1 MSPTPE
7 TTPTPIP
14 TFTNSPRSDEATSW
28 HTVAVTFVSCFI
40 LLLLASAVGI
50 CHLNRRK
57 ASLEAVLGGLNRTRG
72 GVPSPNPHVYGSN
85 AWREHE
91 LAQASEISRDALRI
105 ADLEA
110 QNSVLEQRAAVLERL
125 ADFLEQQNRHLN
137 RENSELKLDSSNSN
151 LAFDPVVMQRVH
163 DEIHR
168 PVQRTGSE
176 PPQSLDFRNFRC
188 SMVTTDYDP
197 DLNSGDMPMCLIAY
211 NRRDRRDRRD
221 ISCFGE
227 TARSVIGDRP
237 EILP

>member
-7 TTPTPIP
+7 TTTPTPIP

-28 HTVAVTFVSCFI
+28 HTVAVTFVTCFI

-91 LAQASEISRDALRI
+91 LAQASGISRDALRI

-125 ADFLEQQNRHLN
+125 AHFLEHQNRHLN
-137 RENSELKLDSSNSN
+137 RENSELRLDSSS
-151 LAFDPVVMQRVH
+151 LAFDPVAMQRVH

-168 PVQRTGSE
+168 PVRRAGPEQ
-176 PPQSLDFRNFRC
+176 PQSLDLRNP
-188 SMVTTDYDP
+188 SGPEEALKVSGADDPLVGLITTP
-197 DLNSGDMPMCLIAY
+197 AN
-211 NRRDRRDRRD
+211 
-221 ISCFGE
+221 E
-227 TARSVIGDRP
+227 
-237 EILP
+237 